1 MAKKLNSMRILES
14 AGIAYTVHEFSPD
27 IHSAEGVAESVGVP
41 PHKVFKTLVVE
52 SSESKKPLLV
62 MTPAPSTLDVKAL
75 ASAVGAKKVGMAS
88 HGDAERMTGL
98 KVGGISALALL
109 NKHWEVYIDET
120 AREWETIL
128 ISAGERG
135 INLEVPVVA
144 LIDLTGAKWVNV
156 ARDE

>member
-1 MAKKLNSMRILES
+1 MAKKLNSMRVLES

-27 IHSAEGVAESVGVP
+27 VHNAEDVAKSVGVP
-41 PHKVFKTLVVE
+41 PEKVFKTLVVE

-75 ASAVGAKKVGMAS
+75 ASAVGAKKVSMAS
-88 HGDAERMTGL
+88 HDDAERMTGL

-109 NKHWEVYIDET
+109 NKHWDVYIDET
-120 AREWETIL
+120 ARDWEKIL

-135 INLEVPVVA
+135 VNLEVSVA
-144 LIDLTGAKWVNV
+144 ALVELTGAKWVNV